1 MALALTLPASALRAE
16 ATPAAGEPAAAASG
30 AALDAAVM
38 PAVDPARI
46 RIATINVNLRRRGP
60 GLLLRDIE
68 AGRDAQVRAT
78 VALLAALEADVL
90 LLTAV
95 DHDFRLRAL
104 SALAAR
110 LAEAGQQYP
119 YLFALSPNS
128 GMATGLDMD
137 GDGRLGTPDD
147 AQGYGAFA
155 GASGM
160 ALLSRLPVAAEGVRD
175 FSSFLWRDLPGAW
188 LPDHPLPEEVLVV
201 QRLSSTGHWEVP
213 LALPSGGEL
222 RLLAFHASPPVFG
235 GPGDRNLRRNHDE
248 VRFWSLLLDGALPM
262 VPPEPPFVLL
272 GDANLDPNDGDGVG
286 AAMAALLAHPA
297 LQDPA
302 PRSVGGAEAGADRV
316 RRGDPGL
323 HTTDWPQARGP
334 GNLRVDYVLP
344 SAGLRVVDAGVF
356 WPARDDPARAL
367 LAEEVTG
374 MTRHRAVWVDLDL
387 TAAR

>member
-1 MALALTLPASALRAE
+1 VSTARGALVALAVLLAGPFLPAA
-16 ATPAAGEPAAAASG
+16 PAAATTGVVAEAS
-30 AALDAAVM
+30 
-38 PAVDPARI
+38 VDPARL

-68 AGRDAQVRAT
+68 AGTDAQIRAT
-78 VALLAALEADVL
+78 VALLAALDADVL

-110 LAEAGQQYP
+110 LAEAGQPYP
-119 YLFALSPNS
+119 HLFALPPNS

-160 ALLSRLPVAAEGVRD
+160 AILSRLPVVDAGVRD
-175 FSSFLWRDLPGAW
+175 FSGFLWRDLPGAS
-188 LPDHPLPEEVLVV
+188 LPDQPLPEAVLAI
-201 QRLSSTGHWEVP
+201 QRLPSTGHWEVP
-213 LALPSGGEL
+213 LALPDGGTL
-222 RLLAFHASPPVFG
+222 RLLAFHASPPAFG
-235 GPGDRNLRRNHDE
+235 GPGQRNLRRNHDE

-262 VPPEPPFVLL
+262 APPAAPFVIV
-272 GDANLDPNDGDGVG
+272 GDANLDPNDGDGAG

-302 PRSVGGAEAGADRV
+302 PRSPGGAEAGVGRGS
-316 RRGDPGL
+316 RGDPGL

-344 SAGLRVVDAGVF
+344 SAGLQVAAAGVF
-356 WPARDDPARAL
+356 WPARNDPARAL
-367 LAEEVTG
+367 LSEGVEG

-387 TAAR
+387 TAMR